1 MAFHILTFLII
12 HNVPYLEYK
21 PQNDA
26 GTLLNKMLNL
36 DITGFH
42 ILKKKKKKGFMV
54 EYGINTIKN

>member
-26 GTLLNKMLNL
+26 GTLLNRMLNL
-36 DITGFH
+36 DITGLH
-42 ILKKKKKKGFMV
+42 TKTLWLNMV
-54 EYGINTIKN
+54 ETP